1 MLKVEEFVAGSS
13 DVVTERREG
22 DSNFFGARTSAIQQA
37 CVDCVDSFHRLR
49 SNARASHINHIYLG
63 NRIFVRCGKEE
74 VVLIS

>member
-22 DSNFFGARTSAIQQA
+22 DSNFLGARTSVIQQA
-37 CVDCVDSFHRLR
+37 CVDSFHRLR